1 MGLLDRFKTKKPP
14 ATDEQLAR
22 LKTLGNE
29 ASDERFEQVL
39 RNYGH
44 DPTQNLPDLLAHLTE
59 KQADKLIKG
68 FLYDPATFDQ
78 IGNIQSLISGFDPHP
93 DFTQINEY
101 ASEKSL
107 AWALQAAGPKGYY
120 RSSRAFDHL
129 SKKQAT
135 DIITTLK
142 EKNEAWDPNW

>member
-1 MGLLDRFKTKKPP
+1 MGLLDKFKTKKPP

-44 DPTQNLPDLLAHLTE
+44 DPTKNLPDLMAHLTE

-107 AWALQAAGPKGYY
+107 AWALQAARPKGDY

-135 DIITTLK
+135 DIISTLK

>member
-1 MGLLDRFKTKKPP
+1 MGFLDKFRTAKPP

-22 LKTLGNE
+22 LKTLTNE

-44 DPTQNLPDLLAHLTE
+44 DPTQNLPDLLAHLNE
-59 KQADKLIKG
+59 KQADALIKA
-68 FLYDPATFDQ
+68 FLFEPATFDQ
-78 IGNIQSLISGFDPHP
+78 IGDIQILIAGFDHHP
-93 DFTQINEY
+93 DFTQFNEY

-107 AWALQAAGPKGYY
+107 AWALEAAGPKGDY
-120 RSSRAFDHL
+120 RSPRAFDHL
-129 SKKQAT
+129 SKKKAAY
-135 DIITTLK
+135 IITTLK